1 MNQLTALQRIALAS
15 DHSVLHAVEH
25 LYDQLAGINDFDA
38 ATLLSD
44 VPVESTTGGAIALLV
59 EDSQQHYAMKLAE
72 TESVHFARHYLVA
85 LSTIDEFAQRLIIE
99 SLEQW
104 NDERQTVGKVLSR
117 GAVVTLLLIA
127 MSTSF
132 KYESDSLIIEKE
144 ALSAEQMKA
153 FGEVA
158 VSLINQLGIKQTK

>member
-1 MNQLTALQRIALAS
+1 MNQITALQRIALAS
-15 DHSVLHAVEH
+15 DHSVLHAVEYLH
-25 LYDQLAGINDFDA
+25 DRLAGINDFDA

-44 VPVESTTGGAIALLV
+44 VPVEGETGGAIALLV
-59 EDSQQHYAMKLAE
+59 EDSQQHYAMKLADS
-72 TESVHFARHYLVA
+72 ESVHFARHYLVA
-85 LSTIDEFAQRLIIE
+85 LSTINGSAQRLIIE

-104 NDERQTVGKVLSR
+104 NDDRQTVGKVLSR

-132 KYESDSLIIEKE
+132 KYESDSLTIEKE

-153 FGEVA
+153 FGEVT
-158 VSLINQLGIKQTK
+158 VSLINQLDIKKRK